1 MINEKRKLK
10 REHSNKMLKTISFSC
25 PPEVLLIG
33 NGLNRLLGL
42 SSWQAL
48 NELLK
53 ENGLHGIVGSPMVDL
68 YLINVKK

>member
-53 ENGLHGIVGSPMVDL
+53 ENMPNSKLSEISDT
-68 YLINVKK
+68 YK